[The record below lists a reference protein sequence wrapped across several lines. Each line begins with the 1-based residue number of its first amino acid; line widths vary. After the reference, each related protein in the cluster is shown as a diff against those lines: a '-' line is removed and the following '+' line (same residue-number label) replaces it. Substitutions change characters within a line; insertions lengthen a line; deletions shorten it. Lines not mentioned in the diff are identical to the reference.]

1 MIEGL
6 IKPPTYTCSKNIAS
20 CGKVLKKILIQ
31 NGTLAAE
38 RKKTM
43 LFLNNTSTVFTLIVF
58 SFSAHKNLVESDS
71 EALMLHF
78 TIFAE
83 ANAFKS

>member
-1 MIEGL
+1 
-6 IKPPTYTCSKNIAS
+6 
-20 CGKVLKKILIQ
+20 
-31 NGTLAAE
+31 
-38 RKKTM
+38 M

-78 TIFAE
+78 TILDFLLSQC
-83 ANAFKS
+83 NQVMILNKYMPHLFLLIPNQDLLFLNRTPKK

>member
-1 MIEGL
+1 ME
-6 IKPPTYTCSKNIAS
+6 P
-20 CGKVLKKILIQ
+20 
-31 NGTLAAE
+31 LAAE
-38 RKKTM
+38 RKKTR

-71 EALMLHF
+71 EALMLLLRF
-78 TIFAE
+78 SIFSE